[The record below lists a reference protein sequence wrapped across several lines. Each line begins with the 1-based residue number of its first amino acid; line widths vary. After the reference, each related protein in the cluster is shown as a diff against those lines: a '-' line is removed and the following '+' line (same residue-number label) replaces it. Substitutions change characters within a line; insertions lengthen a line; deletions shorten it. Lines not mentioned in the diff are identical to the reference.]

1 MQNPWLR
8 AEVRLITFKVT
19 FVRKLIGYV
28 AGAAL
33 RAQTHDRA
41 DGPEDGAE
49 DGDQDEDAMQE

>member
-8 AEVRLITFKVT
+8 AEVCPIAFNITFAGNPT
-19 FVRKLIGYV
+19 DYV

-41 DGPEDGAE
+41 DGAEGGAE